1 MPFQNLRVNNQF
13 YILHKDGT
21 PFVETGSVVG
31 VSAPVPEAAQQ
42 PMMFGQPMRM
52 VVDITVKGGR
62 TDRHFSEDTRRRGYR
77 GCQFPRRRKHGY
89 LRITGVN
96 EFRGHGNE
104 DQIPG
109 NTQEH
114 RLSPHGGGIM
124 QPDDGNSQSRTSRKA
139 AAGCG
144 E

>member
-52 VVDITVKGGR
+52 VVENR
-62 TDRHFSEDTRRRGYR
+62 
-77 GCQFPRRRKHGY
+77 P
-89 LRITGVN
+89 
-96 EFRGHGNE
+96 
-104 DQIPG
+104 
-109 NTQEH
+109 
-114 RLSPHGGGIM
+114 
-124 QPDDGNSQSRTSRKA
+124 
-139 AAGCG
+139 
-144 E
+144 

>member
-52 VVDITVKGGR
+52 VVDITVKVGEQ
-62 TDRHFSEDTRRRGYR
+62 TVTFHP
-77 GCQFPRRRKHGY
+77 QA
-89 LRITGVN
+89 RIS
-96 EFRGHGNE
+96 RMP
-104 DQIPG
+104 IS
-109 NTQEH
+109 QEEE
-114 RLSPHGGGIM
+114 
-124 QPDDGNSQSRTSRKA
+124 TW
-139 AAGCG
+139 
-144 E
+144 